1 MDSLR
6 VEAGVMV
13 MVVMMMMV
21 IIHLRLR
28 RIRNCE
34 AED

>member
-6 VEAGVMV
+6 VEAGMMV